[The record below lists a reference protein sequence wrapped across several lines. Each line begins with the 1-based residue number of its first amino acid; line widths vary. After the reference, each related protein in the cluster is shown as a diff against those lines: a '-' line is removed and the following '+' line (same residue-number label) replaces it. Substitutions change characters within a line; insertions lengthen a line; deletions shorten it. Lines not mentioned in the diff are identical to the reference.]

1 MQIVEVRNAFI
12 VVTCKPSDA
21 LQGLDDRSKQREIS
35 ERLVQLDKAS
45 TQLGHITPQPA
56 SSRCECAKHFH
67 INGAS
72 RRALH
77 MKLTTSSLAQ
87 SLRVCSHYTVQPA
100 HALSAV
106 PSERRILADSSTVT
120 PRT

>member
-1 MQIVEVRNAFI
+1 MTVQSSARS
-12 VVTCKPSDA
+12 PSDWYSLTKLPHNWA
-21 LQGLDDRSKQREIS
+21 ILRHSQLARVANVLNIS
-35 ERLVQLDKAS
+35 TL
-45 TQLGHITPQPA
+45 
-56 SSRCECAKHFH
+56 
-67 INGAS
+67 NGAS

-87 SLRVCSHYTVQPA
+87 LLRVCSHYTVQPA

-106 PSERRILADSSTVT
+106 PSERRILADLSTVT